1 MKIKKILFSQNAP
14 ANLEKTPYADLMKK
28 YGVKV
33 DFYKFFQVE
42 GLTLKEFQ
50 KSKINILDYSAIII
64 TNKNAVD
71 HFFRIVEESKIKL
84 PITLKFFCSNPA
96 TANYLQKYTVYRK
109 RKIFFAE
116 DGTVQALVKEVSKC
130 AETDN
135 FLVPCPTDSSL
146 NELLKLIDSIPN
158 INYTKAEMFKIVFP
172 DMSQSVH
179 INDYDMIVLFSPYGV
194 QSLFQS
200 FPDYQQGKT
209 IFAASGLKVLTAA
222 QKSGLDVEIWA
233 PQPETP
239 SIFMALEKY
248 LQNFN
253 RKR

>member
-14 ANLEKTPYADLMKK
+14 QNLDKTPYADLIKK
-28 YGVKV
+28 HGVKI

-42 GLTLKEFQ
+42 GLSLAEFQ
-50 KSKINILDYSAIII
+50 KSKINILDYSAIVI

-84 PITLKFFCSNPA
+84 PITLKFFCSNTA

-116 DGTVQALVKEVSKC
+116 DGSVQTLVKEISKF

-146 NELLKLIDSIPN
+146 NELLNLIDSIPN
-158 INYTKAEMFKIVFP
+158 IQYVKAEMFKIVFP
-172 DMSQSVH
+172 DMVKS
-179 INDYDMIVLFSPYGV
+179 INIYDYDMVVLFSPYGV
-194 QSLFQS
+194 QALYQS
-200 FPDYQQGKT
+200 FPDYEQGDMV
-209 IFAASGLKVLTAA
+209 FAASGLKVLTAA
-222 QKSGLDVEIWA
+222 QTAGLNVDVWA

-239 SIFMALEKY
+239 SIFMALDKY
-248 LQNFN
+248 LQLSN